1 MNVDTHILQSF
12 SYMYLFNICKYDDHQ
27 YQLMENIFL
36 SFKVNRIGI
45 YMYEQINN
53 IAFLYQRLLFV
64 RKR

>member
-36 SFKVNRIGI
+36 NFKVNRI
-45 YMYEQINN
+45 MYEQIDN